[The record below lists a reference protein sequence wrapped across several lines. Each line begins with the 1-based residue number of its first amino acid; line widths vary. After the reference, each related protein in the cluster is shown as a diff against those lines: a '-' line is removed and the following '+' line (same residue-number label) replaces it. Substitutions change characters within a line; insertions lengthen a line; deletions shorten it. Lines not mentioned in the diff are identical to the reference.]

1 MSISTPSYIASD
13 SYPYECSC
21 GERYST
27 VDAAYH
33 CRKCRNYCVFGYCTH
48 VVDIRNGS
56 VVRGEAPSEE
66 RYAEASAR
74 AVARWEEER
83 KQFEAELREMS
94 IREAADSVGRPR
106 LNAEMQRRAAE
117 ENEDALYKIQDE
129 MNGLRS

>member
-1 MSISTPSYIASD
+1 MTISTASYISSD

-33 CRKCRNYCVFGYCTH
+33 CRKCRVYSVFSYCTH
-48 VVDIRNGS
+48 VVDIRNDS

-94 IREAADSVGRPR
+94 IREAAGSVGRPR

-117 ENEDALYKIQDE
+117 VAARANHP
-129 MNGLRS
+129 